1 MKKVDKSTV
10 RDYYFVEILEENK
23 KEKEEKNKVK
33 SLKKKTKQKDR

>member
-1 MKKVDKSTV
+1 MKKVDKSNE

>member
-10 RDYYFVEILEENK
+10 RDYYFVEFLEENK

>member
-10 RDYYFVEILEENK
+10 RDYYFIEILEENQ

-33 SLKKKTKQKDR
+33 SLKKKRKR

>member
-23 KEKEEKNKVK
+23 KEKEEKNKIF
-33 SLKKKTKQKDR
+33 KKENKTKR

>member
-1 MKKVDKSTV
+1 MKKVDKSNV
-10 RDYYFVEILEENK
+10 RDYYYDKILEKKK